1 MKIKIKIKGFE
12 NELKLNADDKC
23 YSIQIENKKI
33 YQSILSECMNEDDE
47 KQLILI
53 DNKGNCC
60 EIEKHVLFI
69 SDPYNEEVNNK
80 KILTKIY
87 EMISKSINEN
97 IELTTKIDTNLYKIR
112 EIIINEANELPIEF
126 EALDDIKTTDILTLF
141 KLKIDIKSYITI
153 VDRIN
158 LMIEIMSI
166 IKSDLILCFFNLKS
180 ILEKEQILEIEKY
193 ALYHNIK
200 LLLIEPNLYD
210 NIENEITLKINKCYY
225 TKIIDV
231 GIQ

>member
-1 MKIKIKIKGFE
+1 MKIKIKGFE

-180 ILEKEQILEIEKY
+180 ILEKEQILEIEKN

-210 NIENEITLKINKCYY
+210 NIENEITLKINKNFEDE
-225 TKIIDV
+225 II
-231 GIQ
+231 

>member
-1 MKIKIKIKGFE
+1 MKIKIKGFE

-23 YSIQIENKKI
+23 YSIQIENKKL

-53 DNKGNCC
+53 DNKENCC
-60 EIEKHVLFI
+60 EIEKHILFI

-126 EALDDIKTTDILTLF
+126 EALDDIKTTDILNLF
-141 KLKIDIKSYITI
+141 KLKIDTKSYITI

-166 IKSDLILCFFNLKS
+166 TKSDLILCFFNLKS

-193 ALYHNIK
+193 ALYR
-200 LLLIEPNLYD
+200 
-210 NIENEITLKINKCYY
+210 
-225 TKIIDV
+225 
-231 GIQ
+231 

>member
-1 MKIKIKIKGFE
+1 MKIKIKGFE

-23 YSIQIENKKI
+23 YSIQIENKKL

-53 DNKGNCC
+53 NNKENCC
-60 EIEKHVLFI
+60 EIEKHILFI

-126 EALDDIKTTDILTLF
+126 EALDDIKTTDILNLF
-141 KLKIDIKSYITI
+141 KLKIDTKSYITI

-166 IKSDLILCFFNLKS
+166 TKSDLILCFFNLKS

-210 NIENEITLKINKCYY
+210 NIENEITLQINKNFEDE
-225 TKIIDV
+225 II
-231 GIQ
+231 

>member
-1 MKIKIKIKGFE
+1 MKIKIKGFE

-53 DNKGNCC
+53 DNKENCC
-60 EIEKHVLFI
+60 EIEKHILFI

-87 EMISKSINEN
+87 EIISKSINEN
-97 IELTTKIDTNLYKIR
+97 IELITKIDTNLYKIR
-112 EIIINEANELPIEF
+112 EIIINEVNELPIEF

-141 KLKIDIKSYITI
+141 KLKIDTKSYTTI

-180 ILEKEQILEIEKY
+180 ILEKQQIIEIEKY

-210 NIENEITLKINKCYY
+210 NIESEIKLQINKNFEDE
-225 TKIIDV
+225 II
-231 GIQ
+231 

>member
-23 YSIQIENKKI
+23 YSIQIENKKL

-53 DNKGNCC
+53 DNKENCC
-60 EIEKHVLFI
+60 EIEKHILFI

-126 EALDDIKTTDILTLF
+126 EALDDIKTTDILNLF
-141 KLKIDIKSYITI
+141 KLKIDTKSYITI

-166 IKSDLILCFFNLKS
+166 TKSDLILCFFNLKS

-210 NIENEITLKINKCYY
+210 NIENEITLQINKNFEDE
-225 TKIIDV
+225 II
-231 GIQ
+231 

>member
-1 MKIKIKIKGFE
+1 MKIKIKGFE

-23 YSIQIENKKI
+23 YSIQIENKKL
-33 YQSILSECMNEDDE
+33 YQSILSECINEDDE

-53 DNKGNCC
+53 DNKENCC
-60 EIEKHVLFI
+60 EIEKHILFI
-69 SDPYNEEVNNK
+69 SDPYKGEVNNK
-80 KILTKIY
+80 KIQTKIY
-87 EMISKSINEN
+87 EIISKSINEN
-97 IELTTKIDTNLYKIR
+97 IELITKIDTNLYKIR

-126 EALDDIKTTDILTLF
+126 ESLDDIKITDILTLF
-141 KLKIDIKSYITI
+141 KLKIDTKSYITI

-180 ILEKEQILEIEKY
+180 ILEKQQIIEKY

-210 NIENEITLKINKCYY
+210 NIENEITLQINKNFEDE
-225 TKIIDV
+225 II
-231 GIQ
+231 

>member
-1 MKIKIKIKGFE
+1 MKIKIKGFE
-12 NELKLNADDKC
+12 NELKLNSDNKC
-23 YSIQIENKKI
+23 YSIQIENKKL

-53 DNKGNCC
+53 DNKENCC
-60 EIEKHVLFI
+60 EIEKHILFI

-126 EALDDIKTTDILTLF
+126 EALDDIKTTDILNLF
-141 KLKIDIKSYITI
+141 KLKIDTKSYITI

-166 IKSDLILCFFNLKS
+166 TKSDLILCFFNLKS

-210 NIENEITLKINKCYY
+210 NIENEITLQINKNFEDE
-225 TKIIDV
+225 II
-231 GIQ
+231 

>member
-1 MKIKIKIKGFE
+1 MKIKIKGFE
-12 NELKLNADDKC
+12 NELKLNSDDKC
-23 YSIQIENKKI
+23 YSIQIENKKL

-53 DNKGNCC
+53 DNKENCC
-60 EIEKHVLFI
+60 EIEKHILFI

-97 IELTTKIDTNLYKIR
+97 IELTTKIDMNLYKIR

-126 EALDDIKTTDILTLF
+126 EALDNIKTTDILTLF
-141 KLKIDIKSYITI
+141 KLKIDTKSYITI

-180 ILEKEQILEIEKY
+180 ILEKQQILEIEKY

-210 NIENEITLKINKCYY
+210 NIENEITLQINKNFEDE
-225 TKIIDV
+225 II
-231 GIQ
+231 